1 MIGQDIRNAKRVV
14 VLVEEEGGR
23 QHGWEIFWPRSC
35 SWTWTGLVAGSSHAR
50 MTVEGEF
57 HRMSRQGIAEP
68 TKGELDASQD

>member
-1 MIGQDIRNAKRVV
+1 
-14 VLVEEEGGR
+14 
-23 QHGWEIFWPRSC
+23 
-35 SWTWTGLVAGSSHAR
+35 LVAGSSHAR